1 MVASAATAATKE
13 MPPSDPRRQTHL
25 DTKGQEWINDQ
36 NRQQIASVNQSISVT
51 SFQSKLET
59 PSDDKMESHIRD
71 LRQWFM
77 TGAYQRVKKE
87 VEVWKNQQN
96 AQNSMSLVSDED
108 RRKQHDEICFLE
120 LCTLFALYKCKDIK
134 AENKAEDLLSRH
146 RRAYDIWSKD
156 SKQPDKDRLLFE
168 MNLFPVEYLQAV
180 NYHQNSQPQRA
191 L

>member
-1 MVASAATAATKE
+1 MVASATTAAAKE

-108 RRKQHDEICFLE
+108 RRK
-120 LCTLFALYKCKDIK
+120 
-134 AENKAEDLLSRH
+134 
-146 RRAYDIWSKD
+146 
-156 SKQPDKDRLLFE
+156 
-168 MNLFPVEYLQAV
+168 
-180 NYHQNSQPQRA
+180 
-191 L
+191 